1 MRALGLGVAVLVAS
15 CAGVRPPGRAPGA
28 PEPPLPPA
36 PAEVRTYRP
45 ERRLVIR
52 QPSDV
57 PRGVGRL
64 YREGNRWVWDGEG
77 RWRLDGSR
85 LRGDCSQA
93 ENQEALMTVWL
104 PRFTLKGFRIY
115 ESKNGL
121 VFKGD
126 YARITD
132 CVFEKICEDA
142 INPKDCAHG
151 VVERCEFAQAEDKVL
166 QLNRCQEWEI
176 RHNVFR
182 QARNAVRA
190 MGSSVRRAEGNRFYN
205 VDTAYHAT
213 RRTGRIVVDATSDV
227 YVNVRQRYKTD
238 GRGTVWR
245 VARPGSEARAPAP

>member
-1 MRALGLGVAVLVAS
+1 MQALVIGVALLVAS
-15 CAGVRPPGRAPGA
+15 CAGMRPQHGGTLA
-28 PEPPLPPA
+28 PEPPLPPT

-52 QPSDV
+52 RPSDV
-57 PRGVGRL
+57 PSGVGRL
-64 YREGNRWVWDGEG
+64 YRQGSRWVWDGGG

-85 LRGDCSQA
+85 MRGDCSQA
-93 ENQEALMTVWL
+93 EHQEALMTVWL
-104 PRFTLKGFRIY
+104 PRFTLKGFRIH

-142 INPKDCAHG
+142 INPKDCAFG
-151 VVERCEFAQAEDKVL
+151 LVERCEFAHAEDKVI
-166 QLNRCQEWEI
+166 QLNRCRDWEI

-190 MGSSVRRAEGNRFYN
+190 MGSQVRLAEGNRFYN

-213 RRTGRIVVDATSDV
+213 RPEGLILVREAGEV
-227 YVNVRQRYKTD
+227 YANVKQRFKTD
-238 GRGTVWR
+238 GWATVRSW
-245 VARPGSEARAPAP
+245 EEDD